1 MWGDNWLTIRVYLWC
16 VQENALSEL
25 PSPYLHF
32 KSRAAGHGGSHRLIS
47 AKHRLR
53 FPATSHIVLCRPYQ
67 PNLKWRITSKKCQ
80 TAQERIQ
87 AAPGAAPPGENSQEI
102 SGKPRIKPCSIFCC
116 GESRVKQ
123 VHRQAKKHRHTE
135 AFLLSWLF
143 TFPNTAP
150 CASNSDTMTPHV
162 VRLEPNFALSCSLSG
177 DLYRRWVSC
186 PLLRFI
192 VAIPQIPAV
201 GLSKPFSRT
210 ICAHSGMLLSKSV

>member
-1 MWGDNWLTIRVYLWC
+1 MCPGKRSFWTSLAVSPFQEQSRGPRWLSPFDFGKTSSPLPGNFTYSP
-16 VQENALSEL
+16 VQTVSAEL
-25 PSPYLHF
+25 KVKNHF
-32 KSRAAGHGGSHRLIS
+32 E
-47 AKHRLR
+47 
-53 FPATSHIVLCRPYQ
+53 
-67 PNLKWRITSKKCQ
+67 KCQ

-102 SGKPRIKPCSIFCC
+102 SGKRRIKPCSFFCC